1 MTIKASAS
9 FSDLDYDL
17 FNTVLEC
24 CKKNAEIKYADK
36 RRHNIAGKSVFGSQ
50 KNQNGIN
57 FQIILKEKPIGIE
70 IYDYS
75 KRGLDRKFA
84 DSFFNLLLP
93 IIGQNVEIKF
103 EDLDECGICKKK
115 FRLGLS
121 RYIPSIGW
129 ATLSE
134 LCESCYTLLSNHE
147 KNYCCVCQK
156 KLGIRK
162 YSAKITWNRN
172 LMLCKECYLIQK
184 PQIQNSVSTLGEN
197 TELINTTRN
206 KSSSSI
212 PSNLLSKSIIIGTD
226 DPLHILKIR
235 FAKGEISKEDYQE
248 MKRLLKDDS

>member
-9 FSDLDYDL
+9 FSDLNYDL

-24 CKKNAEIKYADK
+24 CRKNAEIKYADK
-36 RRHNIAGKSVFGSQ
+36 QRNNIVGKSVFGTQ
-50 KNQNGIN
+50 NQSGIN
-57 FQIILKEKPIGIE
+57 FQIVLKEKPSGVE

-84 DSFFNLLLP
+84 DSFFKLFLP
-93 IIGQNVEIKF
+93 IIGQDVEIKF
-103 EDLDECGICKKK
+103 EDQDECAICKKK
-115 FRLGLS
+115 FKLGLS

-129 ATLSE
+129 ATHSE
-134 LCESCYTLLSNHE
+134 LCESCYTLLSSHE

-162 YSAKITWNRN
+162 YSARISWNRN
-172 LMLCKECYLIQK
+172 LMLCKECYLVQK
-184 PQIQNSVSTLGEN
+184 SQMQNNVTAIGDTGELNN
-197 TELINTTRN
+197 TM
-206 KSSSSI
+206 KSKTSSSI
-212 PSNLLSKSIIIGTD
+212 PSNLLNKSIVIGTD

-248 MKRLLKDDS
+248 MKRLLRDD

>member
-1 MTIKASAS
+1 MTIKAFVSL
-9 FSDLDYDL
+9 SDVDYDL

-36 RRHNIAGKSVFGSQ
+36 QKHNIVGKSVFGTQ
-50 KNQNGIN
+50 NQSGIN
-57 FQIILKEKPIGIE
+57 FQIILKEKPSGLE

-93 IIGQNVEIKF
+93 IIGQNADIKF
-103 EDLDECGICKKK
+103 EDLDECAICKKK
-115 FRLGLS
+115 FKLGLS

-129 ATLSE
+129 ATPSE
-134 LCESCYTLLSNHE
+134 LCESCHTLLSSHE
-147 KNYCCVCQK
+147 RNYCCVCQK

-162 YSAKITWNRN
+162 YSARISWNRN

-184 PQIQNSVSTLGEN
+184 PQMQNNVSGIGE
-197 TELINTTRN
+197 TGELINTMRN
-206 KSSSSI
+206 KTSSSD
-212 PSNLLSKSIIIGTD
+212 LLSKSIMIGTD

-248 MKRLLKDDS
+248 MKRLLRDDA

>member
-1 MTIKASAS
+1 MTIKASVS
-9 FSDLDYDL
+9 LSDVDYDL

-24 CKKNAEIKYADK
+24 CRKNAEIKYADK
-36 RRHNIAGKSVFGSQ
+36 QKHNIVGKSVFGTQ
-50 KNQNGIN
+50 NQSGIN
-57 FQIILKEKPIGIE
+57 FQIILKEKPTGLE

-93 IIGQNVEIKF
+93 IIGQNADIKF
-103 EDLDECGICKKK
+103 EDLDECAICKKK
-115 FRLGLS
+115 FKLGLS

-129 ATLSE
+129 ATPSE
-134 LCESCYTLLSNHE
+134 LCESCYTLLSSHE

-162 YSAKITWNRN
+162 YSARISWNHN
-172 LMLCKECYLIQK
+172 LMLCKECYLVQK
-184 PQIQNSVSTLGEN
+184 PQMQNNISGIGESSELAN
-197 TELINTTRN
+197 TMKN
-206 KSSSSI
+206 KASS
-212 PSNLLSKSIIIGTD
+212 SNLLSKSIIIGTD

-248 MKRLLKDDS
+248 MKRLLRDDS

>member
-1 MTIKASAS
+1 VTIKASVS
-9 FSDLDYDL
+9 LSDVDYDL

-24 CKKNAEIKYADK
+24 CRKNAEIKYADK
-36 RRHNIAGKSVFGSQ
+36 QKHNIVGKSVFGTQ
-50 KNQNGIN
+50 NQSGIN
-57 FQIILKEKPIGIE
+57 FQIILKEKPSGLE

-93 IIGQNVEIKF
+93 IIGQNADIKF
-103 EDLDECGICKKK
+103 EDLDECAICKKK
-115 FRLGLS
+115 FKLGLS

-129 ATLSE
+129 ATPSE
-134 LCESCYTLLSNHE
+134 LCESCHTLLSSHE

-162 YSAKITWNRN
+162 YSARISWNHN

-184 PQIQNSVSTLGEN
+184 PQMQNNVSGIGE
-197 TELINTTRN
+197 TGELINTMRN
-206 KSSSSI
+206 KTSS
-212 PSNLLSKSIIIGTD
+212 SNLLSKSIMIGTD

-248 MKRLLKDDS
+248 MKRLLRDDA

>member
-1 MTIKASAS
+1 VTIKASAS
-9 FSDLDYDL
+9 FSDLNYDL

-24 CKKNAEIKYADK
+24 SRKNAEIKYADK
-36 RRHNIAGKSVFGSQ
+36 QRNNIVGKSVFGTQ
-50 KNQNGIN
+50 NQSGIN
-57 FQIILKEKPIGIE
+57 FQIVLKEEPRGVE

-93 IIGQNVEIKF
+93 IIGQDVDIKF
-103 EDLDECGICKKK
+103 EDLDECAICKKK
-115 FRLGLS
+115 FKLGLS

-129 ATLSE
+129 ATHSE
-134 LCESCYTLLSNHE
+134 LCESCYTLLSSHE

-162 YSAKITWNRN
+162 YSARISWNRN
-172 LMLCKECYLIQK
+172 LMLCKECYLVQK
-184 PQIQNSVSTLGEN
+184 PQMQNNVTAIRDSGELTN
-197 TELINTTRN
+197 TMKS

-212 PSNLLSKSIIIGTD
+212 PSNLLNKSIIIGTD

-248 MKRLLKDDS
+248 MKRLLRDD

>member
-1 MTIKASAS
+1 MTIKASVS
-9 FSDLDYDL
+9 LIDVDYDL

-24 CKKNAEIKYADK
+24 CRKNAEIKYADK
-36 RRHNIAGKSVFGSQ
+36 QKHNIVGKSVFGTQ
-50 KNQNGIN
+50 NQSGIN
-57 FQIILKEKPIGIE
+57 FQIILKEKPSGLE

-93 IIGQNVEIKF
+93 IIGQNADIKF
-103 EDLDECGICKKK
+103 EDLDECAICKKK
-115 FRLGLS
+115 FKLGLS

-129 ATLSE
+129 ATPSE
-134 LCESCYTLLSNHE
+134 LCESCYTLLSSHE

-162 YSAKITWNRN
+162 YSARISWNHN

-184 PQIQNSVSTLGEN
+184 PQMQNNISGIGESGELAN
-197 TELINTTRN
+197 TMKN
-206 KSSSSI
+206 KASS
-212 PSNLLSKSIIIGTD
+212 SNLLSKSIVIGTD

-248 MKRLLKDDS
+248 MKRLLRDDS